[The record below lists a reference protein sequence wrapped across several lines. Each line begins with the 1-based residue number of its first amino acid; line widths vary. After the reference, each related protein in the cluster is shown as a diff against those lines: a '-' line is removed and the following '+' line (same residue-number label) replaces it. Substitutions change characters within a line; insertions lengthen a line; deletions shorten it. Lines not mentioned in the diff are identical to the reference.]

1 MKPGIQELIIILLIV
16 VVVFGPTQIPKL
28 TKMFGQSIKGF
39 REGMAS
45 NEDGDKKDDK
55 SGDEEV

>member
-1 MKPGIQELIIILLIV
+1 
-16 VVVFGPTQIPKL
+16 
-28 TKMFGQSIKGF
+28 MFGQSIKGF